1 MSRRE
6 IRELLSKARRS
17 LLAAE
22 RLLRDGDSDFAVSR
36 AYYAMFYTAQALLL
50 SRDIRRSKHSA
61 VIAAFNEHFVKNGEV
76 PAKLFSLLR
85 DGFEDRAESD
95 YGLAVITDEQARAG
109 IAGAREFVETLSN
122 RFGKTM
128 DDEP

>member
-1 MSRRE
+1 MSRKE
-6 IRELLSKARRS
+6 IHELLGKARRS

-22 RLLRDGDSDFAVSR
+22 RLLHDGDHDFAVSR

-50 SRDIRRSKHSA
+50 SRDIRRAKHSA
-61 VIAAFNEHFVKNGEV
+61 VIAAFNEHFVKSGEV

-95 YGLAVITDEQARAG
+95 YGLAVITDEQARAR
-109 IAGAREFVETLSN
+109 IAAAHEFVEMIGSRIEKTL
-122 RFGKTM
+122 
-128 DDEP
+128 DAEP